1 LRRNSGFPCTT
12 AMENLCSCDEI
23 RGFQVGREQNRPCVG
38 GFHVRPRRK
47 PPKHKREKPGGFHVR
62 PRRNPPKSATMGNSW
77 FPCPAA
83 TETAQN
89 RKRGKPG
96 VSMFD
101 RDESDP
107 SVSVGNPGL
116 PCPTATGAAQS
127 KCEKLGASMSVR
139 DRNRA
144 SVGNSGFPAP
154 DAREPV
160 RARKIRFSCVLS
172 RQETTQVRE
181 NQGFPC
187 RSRKNNRAR
196 AGKSEVSESVEKPTV
211 QEWEIAGF
219 HVQPRKK
226 S

>member
-1 LRRNSGFPCTT
+1 
-12 AMENLCSCDEI
+12 
-23 RGFQVGREQNRPCVG
+23 
-38 GFHVRPRRK
+38 
-47 PPKHKREKPGGFHVR
+47 
-62 PRRNPPKSATMGNSW
+62 MGNPW

-89 RKRGKPG
+89 HKRGKPG
-96 VSMFD
+96 VSLFNH
-101 RDESDP
+101 DERDP
-107 SVSVGNPGL
+107 SVSVGNL
-116 PCPTATGAAQS
+116 ELQCPAVMGAAQA
-127 KCEKLGASMSVR
+127 KCKKLGASMSVHN
-139 DRNRA
+139 RNHA

-172 RQETTQVRE
+172 RQETTQVQE

-196 AGKSEVSESVEKPTV
+196 AGKYEVSESIEKPTV
-211 QEWEIAGF
+211 QEWEIQGF

>member
-1 LRRNSGFPCTT
+1 
-12 AMENLCSCDEI
+12 M
-23 RGFQVGREQNRPCVG
+23 RGG
-38 GFHVRPRRK
+38 
-47 PPKHKREKPGGFHVR
+47 
-62 PRRNPPKSATMGNSW
+62 

-83 TETAQN
+83 TEPAQ
-89 RKRGKPG
+89 KRNHGKPV
-96 VSMFD
+96 VSMSGRNENRPKSQAWETDD

-107 SVSVGNPGL
+107 SVSVGNLGL
-116 PCPTATGAAQS
+116 PCPAATGAAQA

-211 QEWEIAGF
+211 QEWEIQGF

>member
-1 LRRNSGFPCTT
+1 MT
-12 AMENLCSCDEI
+12 AVENLRSCDEI
-23 RGFQVGREQNRPCVG
+23 RGFR
-38 GFHVRPRRK
+38 VRPRWKTSVAVTKFGVSKSPESETAHAWGVSMSGRGGNRPSTSVRNLGVSMSGRNGNRPKSQAWETDDRERK
-47 PPKHKREKPGGFHVR
+47 PPKIARV
-62 PRRNPPKSATMGNSW
+62 GNLGL
-77 FPCPAA
+77 PCPAA
-83 TETAQN
+83 T
-89 RKRGKPG
+89 
-96 VSMFD
+96 
-101 RDESDP
+101 
-107 SVSVGNPGL
+107 
-116 PCPTATGAAQS
+116 GAAQA

-211 QEWEIAGF
+211 RWGAHLADVPCVALGWPTL
-219 HVQPRKK
+219 VRPY
-226 S
+226 